1 MTISR
6 EEIAAF
12 ADGELSPERQAVVAA
27 AVAADPD
34 LAAQVEAHRALKAQ
48 LAAHFAPIAEQPV
61 PDHLAAMLRPKEAE
75 VVDFAAA
82 RERVEARRRLPR
94 WAIYAGPALAASL
107 ALALFLPRGG
117 SDELDPQLLAA
128 LDDQLVSEQPSD
140 AETRILLSFR
150 NREDEFC
157 RAYSVPGRSAIACRT
172 TDGWQDRAEVE
183 YSPGSS
189 TDYRQ
194 ASTNPIFEQVQE
206 MATGPALDA
215 EQEASARSS
224 GWR

>member
-6 EEIAAF
+6 EDIAAF
-12 ADGELSPERQAVVAA
+12 ADGELTGERQAEVAA
-27 AVAADPD
+27 AVAADPA
-34 LAAQVEAHRALKAQ
+34 LAAEVEAHRALKAR
-48 LAAHFAPIAEQPV
+48 LAGHFAPIAEQPV
-61 PDHLAAMLRPKEAE
+61 PDHLAAMLQPKPAE

-82 RERVEARRRLPR
+82 RERVEAKRRLPR
-94 WAIYAGPALAASL
+94 WSLYAGPALAATL
-107 ALALFLPRGG
+107 ALALFIPRGG

-128 LDDQLVSEQPSD
+128 LDNQLVAEQADD

-150 NREDEFC
+150 NDADEFC

-172 TDGWQDRAEVE
+172 SDGWENRAEVE
-183 YSPGSS
+183 YSADS
-189 TDYRQ
+189 TTDFRQ

-206 MATGPALDA
+206 MAAGPALDA
-215 EQEASARSS
+215 EQEAAALKS